1 MQVFNKIDRILK
13 QKKISTR
20 QLISGIG
27 ITPPGYYSMV
37 KNNDIK
43 LSTLLNICNYLNIDI
58 KEFLTT
64 DLSEIG
70 NIQEQ
75 NLNKEYKKASSSTN
89 NELIQKD
96 LDHIKTLIKHIEH
109 NL

>member
-70 NIQEQ
+70 NIQEI